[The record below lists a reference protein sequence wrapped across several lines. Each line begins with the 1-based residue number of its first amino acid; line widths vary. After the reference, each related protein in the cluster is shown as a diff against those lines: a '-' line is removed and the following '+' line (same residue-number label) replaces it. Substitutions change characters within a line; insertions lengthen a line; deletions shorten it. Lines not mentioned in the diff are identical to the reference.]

1 MVAEFFAGLQ
11 CPLLLFGV
19 IFEHEQLARDFCGYY
34 ICAQQAQEILHM
46 ASFSGFIRKAP
57 SERFRRFLEARRVNA
72 PEDFD
77 WTSEGRGTAFVETIK
92 ALLAE
97 LPDRQ
102 QDAVKAELDH
112 LASIADETG
121 MMGAVQV
128 CAGQG
133 IDLEGLEGVQDVLLM
148 LATDHPRMIDRV
160 AVQASLMR
168 RNGGRQWARF
178 EFPDDGKPW
187 VLDLP
192 SAREDF
198 LVDTVAILDLPEHR
212 KREADWYQSVRIDP
226 ASGREITLT
235 QATIYV
241 EEHAQSELS
250 FGEDSLER
258 KTVQKVLEVGL
269 ACDPHERVVEI
280 CAKGG
285 PKIRDK
291 YLESFAKHFAPHS
304 EKPVEVPRRDVH
316 LEVLRKNSELVTV
329 PADGIERVEVSALSF
344 KSPDGGFLMVEKR
357 GDDET
362 LYQFLERQLG
372 AASPL
377 RSGGWQIAAAT
388 LRIFLAPRD
397 GKKGRTLTVTLRT
410 PNTTSVPNKTG
421 KEREFVFGLL
431 ERWNL
436 LAPPPTKAEL
446 LEVTE

>member
-1 MVAEFFAGLQ
+1 
-11 CPLLLFGV
+11 
-19 IFEHEQLARDFCGYY
+19 
-34 ICAQQAQEILHM
+34 M

-57 SERFRRFLEARRVNA
+57 SERLRRFIASRQVNA

-77 WTSEGRGTAFVETIK
+77 WTSEGRGTAFVASIK

-148 LATDHPRMIDRV
+148 LATDYPRMIDRV
-160 AVQASLMR
+160 TVQASLMR

-178 EFPDDGKPW
+178 QFPDDGKPW
-187 VLDLP
+187 VLNMG
-192 SAREDF
+192 SAREAF
-198 LVDTVAILDLPEHR
+198 LDDTVAILKLPKHR
-212 KREADWYQSVRIDP
+212 KREADWYHSVRIDP

-250 FGEDSLER
+250 FGENSLER

-269 ACDPHERVVEI
+269 ACDPKERVVEI

-285 PKIRDK
+285 RSFREK
-291 YLESFAKHFAPHS
+291 YIKTFAKHFAPQS
-304 EKPVEVPRRDVH
+304 ELPVEVPRRDVL
-316 LEVLRKNSELVTV
+316 LETLRADSQFEIE
-329 PADGIERVEVSALSF
+329 PADGIERVEVSSLSLG
-344 KSPDGGFLMVEKR
+344 SSDGGFARFEKR
-357 GDDET
+357 AEDET
-362 LYQFLERQLG
+362 LYGFLDRRFG
-372 AASPL
+372 RASPL
-377 RSGGWQIAAAT
+377 RAGGWEILSAT
-388 LRIFLAPRD
+388 LRIMLEARG
-397 GKKGRTLTVTLRT
+397 GKGKRTLTVNLSV
-410 PNTTSVPNKTG
+410 PNTTTLPNKT
-421 KEREFVFGLL
+421 ETDRQFVFGLL
-431 ERWNL
+431 ERWKL
-436 LAPPPTKAEL
+436 LAPPQSKADL
-446 LEVTE
+446 FEVIE